1 MLPGPGRS
9 RRCKRIDSSI
19 VDSNLAIK
27 HGLVVSFSPFQR
39 DGRVKRQVSALAG
52 QYRITVAAFGPAG
65 ESLDGDFLDLLSRA
79 EGNESVWRRVGKF
92 FVGFAPWGSRRRKFL
107 LLMAAFLTFFIPR
120 FRYSLS
126 VPVRRLSRHLADN
139 HYDFVVVND
148 QIPLPAVSKAV
159 GPETPIY
166 LDLHEYFPGQLT
178 KGSIRRLYNWPLNR
192 WIAKKFLA
200 VPKFVTVVSDQIAD
214 LYIKRGFLE
223 TIPTVVRNVPIAAQ
237 LEPRCNEAS
246 ESIRVVHHGGFS
258 RSRNPEVLV
267 DAVALLGEGYELTF
281 YLVGKVP
288 EDFIERARGKL
299 GKRVHFQTPVPPQ
312 EIPFEMNQHDIG
324 VHVLPMTSENHALAM
339 PNKIFEFVQA
349 RLAVVVSPTPAMA
362 EFVESSGVGTVT
374 NGFEAS
380 DFAKTIKE
388 IDPESLAR
396 FKRESHRMAAQLN
409 WGVEQEVLLDG
420 VSKMLKSR

>member
-1 MLPGPGRS
+1 MEPKS
-9 RRCKRIDSSI
+9 T
-19 VDSNLAIK
+19 IK

-65 ESLDGDFLDLLSRA
+65 ESLNAHFLDLLARDDSSY
-79 EGNESVWRRVGKF
+79 NVWRRVGKF
-92 FVGFAPWGSRRRKFL
+92 FVGLAPWGSMRRKFL
-107 LLMAAFLTFFIPR
+107 LLVVAFLTFFMPR

-126 VPVRRLSRHLADN
+126 VPVRRLSQHLADN
-139 HYDFVVVND
+139 YYDFVVVND
-148 QIPLPAVSKAV
+148 HIPLPAVSKGV
-159 GPETPIY
+159 SPETPIY

-178 KGSIRRLYNWPLNR
+178 RGSSRRLYNWPLNR
-192 WIAKKFLA
+192 WIAKNFLA
-200 VPKFVTVVSDQIAD
+200 VPEFVTVVSDQIAN
-214 LYIKRGFLE
+214 LYTKRGLLD

-246 ESIRVVHHGGFS
+246 EPIRIVHHGGFS

-267 DAVALLGEGYELTF
+267 DAVALLGEEYELTF

-299 GKRVHFQTPVPPQ
+299 GKRVHFQTPVPPH
-312 EIPFEMNQHDIG
+312 EIPSEMNQHDIG

-362 EFVESSGVGTVT
+362 EFVESSGVGKVT
-374 NGFEAS
+374 TGFEAS

-388 IDPESLAR
+388 IDPEALAR
-396 FKRESHRMAAQLN
+396 FKRESHRLAAQLN

-420 VSKMLKSR
+420 VSNMLKLQSLAGR